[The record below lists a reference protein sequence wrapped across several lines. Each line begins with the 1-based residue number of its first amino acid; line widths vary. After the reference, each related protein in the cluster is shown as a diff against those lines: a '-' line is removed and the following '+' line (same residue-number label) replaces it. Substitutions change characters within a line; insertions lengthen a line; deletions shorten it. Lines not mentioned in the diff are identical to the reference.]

1 MYKFLKKKIF
11 GVLRKISRANE
22 ILVHTNELIARSNEL
37 NAKLDVL
44 TGMIENL
51 QRETR
56 DIAQRACDHD
66 TVFAGLGSKL
76 NTVFDYTK
84 SVQDS
89 VHILTRNLASHPEG
103 KIKIGF
109 LVHNIE
115 AWGSCES
122 IYYEA
127 LKNPHT
133 EPVVFSCN
141 RSYYG
146 VDFRDED
153 LISAELDK
161 KNIPHIRLNDQDSFK
176 DLEIMKSTGIH
187 ALFRQSHWQPDLP
200 PAFQNSFLNFCN
212 LYYISYEI
220 ASVPQF
226 GLQFRYSFYEK
237 LCKKVFVAS
246 ELIKKE
252 QDGLPGAE
260 KVDAIVTGHPK
271 MIKVLSAVPEWPIH
285 TGNKVRIIWSA
296 HHSVGTGWNNYGVF
310 DHIYPSML
318 GLAQKHPEWDILF
331 SPHPALLHRIQ
342 SITDPTLSNSIQDFF
357 TSWNSL
363 PNTDIIKAGNYVGAF
378 KESTLLIVDGLSFLV
393 EYQPNLKPII
403 HLTRPDTGPLSQ
415 FGQRVMNGVHKLSY
429 MDIDKLEN
437 TIYQFLDTTDD
448 PLRPQQ
454 EILVKELCAHTNP
467 AKEIV
472 SEIVKDFSL
481 PPSA

>member
-1 MYKFLKKKIF
+1 MYKLLKKKIF

-44 TGMIENL
+44 TGMVENL

-66 TVFAGLGSKL
+66 TGFAALGSKL

-89 VHILTRNLASHPEG
+89 VHILTRNLASHPKG

-127 LKNPHT
+127 LKNPNT

-220 ASVPQF
+220 ASIPQF

-237 LCKKVFVAS
+237 LCKKVFTAS
-246 ELIKKE
+246 ELIKE
-252 QDGLPGAE
+252 EHDRLPGADIV
-260 KVDAIVTGHPK
+260 KAVVTGHPK
-271 MIKVLSAVPEWPIH
+271 IVKIRSADAEWPIKS
-285 TGNKVRIIWSA
+285 GNKVRIIWSA
-296 HHSVGTGWNNYGVF
+296 HHSLGTGWNNYGVF
-310 DHIYPSML
+310 DHIHPAML
-318 GLAQKHPEWDILF
+318 RLAQQHQDWDFLF
-331 SPHPALLHRIQ
+331 SPHPALLHRFQ
-342 SITDPTLSNSIQDFF
+342 
-357 TSWNSL
+357 
-363 PNTDIIKAGNYVGAF
+363 NTDDPDFKEMIHTFFSSWAKLNNTGIIQAGNYAGAF
-378 KESTLLIVDGLSFLV
+378 QAASLLIIDGVSLQSEFQL
-393 EYQPNLKPII
+393 NLKPVLQI
-403 HLTRPDTGPLSQ
+403 TRPDTGPNSM
-415 FGQRVMNGVHKLSY
+415 FGERVARGVHKLSY
-429 MDIDKLEN
+429 KEIDMLES
-437 TIYQFLDTTDD
+437 TIDRLLNFED
-448 PLRPQQ
+448 PLKPQQ
-454 EILVKELCAHTNP
+454 EILVKELCAHSNP
-467 AKEIV
+467 AKEIIG
-472 SEIVKDFSL
+472 EILDDFHLSI
-481 PPSA
+481 PSY